1 MSKRK
6 IFTRGFVCAFP
17 GCGKSTIHRNADDY
31 GLLKGL
37 NPEELKENFS
47 QFLGINETQVFDSDS
62 SHFDKAKFP
71 ENYIS
76 HMLSIQ
82 NLYANNFIALVSS
95 HDNVRH
101 AMKREGLKYD
111 LVFPDRSI
119 KDEFIQRYRDRGSP
133 DAFIK
138 LMEDK
143 WDDFIDSCEK
153 DQTVGRKYRLQ
164 SGQYLADVLL

>member
-1 MSKRK
+1 
-6 IFTRGFVCAFP
+6 
-17 GCGKSTIHRNADDY
+17 
-31 GLLKGL
+31 
-37 NPEELKENFS
+37 
-47 QFLGINETQVFDSDS
+47 
-62 SHFDKAKFP
+62 
-71 ENYIS
+71 
-76 HMLSIQ
+76 MLSIQ
-82 NLYANNFIALVSS
+82 NLYTNNFIALVSS

-138 LMEDK
+138 LIEAK